1 MFTFS
6 YFTVNHGHCH
16 HVGREW
22 KAKSF
27 KKSYDLAI
35 RNFKACTLH
44 VCISFHPNE
53 RLSQSSSN
61 YWNHS
66 LQLIYF
72 QISYHHCL
80 FPTTFHV
87 NISYPKTC
95 WWLEK
100 KSYAFITIGP
110 TNPYGYIWYERLSCQ
125 NFKRNLC
132 LLPVSSSCCGMG
144 GGVGTKRWGDKML
157 ICTHVELSLSYLWPQ
172 SSLLK

>member
-6 YFTVNHGHCH
+6 YFIVNHGHCH

-22 KAKSF
+22 KARSF
-27 KKSYDLAI
+27 KKSYDIAI

-53 RLSQSSSN
+53 ILSQSSSN

-100 KSYAFITIGP
+100 KKLCIYYYWTHQSIRLYM
-110 TNPYGYIWYERLSCQ
+110 IW
-125 NFKRNLC
+125 K
-132 LLPVSSSCCGMG
+132 
-144 GGVGTKRWGDKML
+144 
-157 ICTHVELSLSYLWPQ
+157 VELPKFQKKPLFVAKWVEV
-172 SSLLK
+172 